1 LLKFFWTR
9 YKISSAVFNSKLEF
23 LKSNRGMP
31 YMFVKVMKFFS
42 TFIQITS
49 IDSDII
55 LIKNRG
61 KANLFCV
68 LVCATVSECNKDIS
82 QTRAGFDMVPVANE
96 RYISLVS
103 STKISEFLDVP
114 LQR

>member
-1 LLKFFWTR
+1 MFG
-9 YKISSAVFNSKLEF
+9 KL
-23 LKSNRGMP
+23 
-31 YMFVKVMKFFS
+31 MKFVT
-42 TFIQITS
+42 TFVQTTFT
-49 IDSDII
+49 DSDII

-68 LVCATVSECNKDIS
+68 LVCAIVPDCNKDIS

-103 STKISEFLDVP
+103 SIKSSEFLDVP
-114 LQR
+114 FQR

>member
-1 LLKFFWTR
+1 MFGKLIKFVTT
-9 YKISSAVFNSKLEF
+9 
-23 LKSNRGMP
+23 
-31 YMFVKVMKFFS
+31 FVQT
-42 TFIQITS
+42 TFT
-49 IDSDII
+49 DSDII

-68 LVCATVSECNKDIS
+68 LVCAIVPDCKKDIS

-103 STKISEFLDVP
+103 SIKSSEFLDVP
-114 LQR
+114 FQR